1 MSAVFPNPIPEGN
14 SGPSAAIDPVRR
26 LMVAVGWEDT
36 MVYWDLDNP
45 GRGAIAAPTSG
56 GTSFEGVQA
65 PGFVYD
71 PVIKKFVGWG
81 GG

>member
-1 MSAVFPNPIPEGN
+1 
-14 SGPSAAIDPVRR
+14 
-26 LMVAVGWEDT
+26 
-36 MVYWDLDNP
+36 LDNP

-81 GG
+81 GGSSVYVLDPDTWVWTEISPADGNTVNPGK